1 MPWAR
6 IESAAYWFV
15 FVAAFLGVAIW
26 ESFRPR
32 RTLSVATERRWA
44 NHGLLLVV
52 CTILSAAIYR
62 ASPVV
67 LAASVAGSRFGLLN
81 KPWLPFAARCILTV
95 LVLDLVKYVLHR
107 ACHSVAL
114 LWSVHQVH
122 HSDPDFDVST
132 AFRVHP
138 IELIFTQLGYFGVI
152 AAVAPPPVAVLI
164 AELATTFHSFV
175 GHANARFPEW
185 LEKPA
190 RMIFV
195 TPDMHR
201 IHHSEEIGEQN
212 RNLGDVF
219 PWWDRLFGT
228 YVSAPAAGQAG
239 MVTGLKGFQ
248 NPGSLSFPFMLR
260 QPFRAERRGGAPQ
273 PS

>member
-1 MPWAR
+1 MSWAR
-6 IESAAYWFV
+6 IESGAYWFV

-185 LEKPA
+185 LRWRLWVGLSSNTRWPWIRCGCGPAEFPSVRCWMRSRKAIVKPA
-190 RMIFV
+190 GVCWNSR
-195 TPDMHR
+195 
-201 IHHSEEIGEQN
+201 
-212 RNLGDVF
+212 
-219 PWWDRLFGT
+219 
-228 YVSAPAAGQAG
+228 APN
-239 MVTGLKGFQ
+239 T
-248 NPGSLSFPFMLR
+248 
-260 QPFRAERRGGAPQ
+260 
-273 PS
+273 